1 MRCGS
6 TSTLTGHG
14 AAQAQAALRFRRWC
28 FEPPAGTTLGHTRG
42 IGGLQRTRP
51 ASFHCVVP
59 PMPTGVSEKLV
70 PLRSVGEAG
79 PSRPATLTPREG
91 ITCSPAA
98 AFRARLALYDT
109 QSATPALLG
118 ALFVPQCCIII

>member
-1 MRCGS
+1 M
-6 TSTLTGHG
+6 
-14 AAQAQAALRFRRWC
+14 
-28 FEPPAGTTLGHTRG
+28 E
-42 IGGLQRTRP
+42 GLQRTRP

-70 PLRSVGEAG
+70 PFLSVGEAG

-98 AFRARLALYDT
+98 ALRTWSALHDPYFADPAPLA
-109 QSATPALLG
+109 AAF
-118 ALFVPQCCIII
+118 APQCSISI